1 MLIKMKRERSH
12 TEDRYLAVWLATAAG
27 LLNAMALGA
36 FGFFPSHM
44 SGNTSQLSSEVSNSD
59 LRDLTFLGGLLLAF
73 VAGAVTARL
82 AVISGM
88 KNGLRTIF
96 CMVLAAEGV
105 ALFFLSLFEIF
116 FYSAGNNREV
126 LVLLGFLMGVHNS
139 TSTQL
144 SNGRVRATHITGT
157 LTDAGISLASVL
169 SALLR
174 RDPSKNVHGQK
185 KQLKTHLTTIF
196 SFLGG
201 GIAGLWLFRLFGF
214 QAMAALGLALLLL
227 ALTSMALTLMK
238 VRGSSVVAKRSL
250 AAPGKAAK

>member
-12 TEDRYLAVWLATAAG
+12 TEDRYLDVWLATAAG

-44 SGNTSQLSSEVSNSD
+44 SGNTLQLSSEVSNSD

-88 KNGLRTIF
+88 KNGLCTIF

-105 ALFFLSLFEIF
+105 ALFFLSLLEIF

-144 SNGRVRATHITGT
+144 S
-157 LTDAGISLASVL
+157 DAGISLASVL
-169 SALLR
+169 SALLC

-214 QAMAALGLALLLL
+214 QAMAMLGL
-227 ALTSMALTLMK
+227 ALTLMK
-238 VRGSSVVAKRSL
+238 VRSRAGQS
-250 AAPGKAAK
+250 GEMII

>member
-44 SGNTSQLSSEVSNSD
+44 SGNTSQLSSEVNNSD
-59 LRDLTFLGGLLLAF
+59 LRDLTFLGCLLLAF

-82 AVISGM
+82 AVIAGL
-88 KNGLRTIF
+88 KHNLRTIF
-96 CMVLAAEGV
+96 CQVLVAEGI
-105 ALFFLSLFEIF
+105 ALLCLSLFEIF
-116 FYSAGNNREV
+116 FYSSGNNREV

-157 LTDAGISLASVL
+157 LTDAGISLASVI
-169 SALLR
+169 SAMLR
-174 RDPSKNVHGQK
+174 RDPSKNAHAQK

-201 GIAGLWLFRLFGF
+201 GIAGLWLFRLAGF
-214 QAMAALGLALLLL
+214 HAMAALSVVLILL
-227 ALTSMALTLMK
+227 AVTSMALTLMRVK
-238 VRGSSVVAKRSL
+238 AKNRIL
-250 AAPGKAAK
+250 KRRVMLTNK

>member
-44 SGNTSQLSSEVSNSD
+44 SGNTSQLSSEVNNSD
-59 LRDLTFLGGLLLAF
+59 LRDLTFLGSLLLAF
-73 VAGAVTARL
+73 VTGAVMARL
-82 AVISGM
+82 AVIAGL
-88 KNGLRTIF
+88 KHNLRTIF
-96 CMVLAAEGV
+96 CQVLVAEGV
-105 ALFFLSLFEIF
+105 ALLCLSLFEIF
-116 FYSAGNNREV
+116 FYSSGNNREV

-169 SALLR
+169 SAMLR
-174 RDPSKNVHGQK
+174 RDPSKHAHAQK

-196 SFLGG
+196 SFLIG
-201 GIAGLWLFRLFGF
+201 GIAGLWLFRLAGF
-214 QAMAALGLALLLL
+214 HAMAALSAVLILL
-227 ALTSMALTLMK
+227 AVTSMAMTLMK
-238 VRGSSVVAKRSL
+238 VKGAAQANARGVK
-250 AAPGKAAK
+250 